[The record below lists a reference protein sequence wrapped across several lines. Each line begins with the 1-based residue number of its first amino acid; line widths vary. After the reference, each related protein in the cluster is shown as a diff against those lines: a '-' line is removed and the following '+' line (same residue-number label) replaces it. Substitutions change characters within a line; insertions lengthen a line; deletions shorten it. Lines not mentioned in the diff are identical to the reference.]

1 MVEFSSGTTRVV
13 CVPMGH
19 SMYPPIRVL
28 YIDFHLT
35 YPEGFCNAGAE
46 MTAPAPTK
54 NRVKPIL
61 RLATETCIDFKSALT
76 DCNTHLKL
84 VQQVSNWILN

>member
-1 MVEFSSGTTRVV
+1 MGTTPTLNLNTYVGPVIIALVNQGAKRCLPASRCSSMVEFSSGTTRVV

-35 YPEGFCNAGAE
+35 HPEGF
-46 MTAPAPTK
+46 
-54 NRVKPIL
+54 
-61 RLATETCIDFKSALT
+61 ATRAMK
-76 DCNTHLKL
+76 
-84 VQQVSNWILN
+84 